1 MMTRARHLGWMV
13 MRPLIGAAGLFG
25 LWWLLALGV
34 SPAILPPPWPV
45 LQQLW
50 TDLGTARLWA
60 DTGITLVNVLASFLI
75 ALAGG
80 VGLGLLAARLG
91 WLERA
96 LHPLMVVIESAPTIA
111 WLVLAI
117 LWLGLGAGPSILV
130 GVSMA
135 LPLIFIATA
144 HGLKQIDA
152 GLLDMARIY
161 RLSPWTRLT
170 RLLLPSLALTL
181 SGAASGALSVAWR
194 GVIMAEAFSA
204 SEGLGPALW
213 GGYLYGEIVPVYAII
228 LWIILLGL
236 LLEYLVIHP
245 ARRAIHARLQHR

>member
-1 MMTRARHLGWMV
+1 MTSPARQGWSLL
-13 MRPLIGAAGLFG
+13 RPLLGAAALFG
-25 LWWLLALGV
+25 LWWLVALGM
-34 SPAILPPPWPV
+34 SPAILPPPAPV

-50 TDLGTARLWA
+50 SDLGTARLWA
-60 DTGITLVNVLASFLI
+60 DTGITLINVLASFLI
-75 ALAGG
+75 ALALG
-80 VGLGLLAARLG
+80 VALGLLAARLA

-96 LHPLMVVIESAPTIA
+96 LHPFMVVIESAPTIA

-117 LWLGLGAGPSILV
+117 LWLGLGAGPAILV

-135 LPLIFIATA
+135 LPLIFISTV
-144 HGLKQIDA
+144 HGLKQIDT
-152 GLLDMARIY
+152 GLLDMARIF

-181 SGAASGALSVAWR
+181 AGAASGALSVAWR

-204 SEGLGPALW
+204 TEGLGPALW
-213 GGYLYGEIVPVYAII
+213 GGYLYGEIVPVYATI

-245 ARRAIHARLQHR
+245 VRRAVHAQLHL